1 MFEHQ
6 SYPVQSQ
13 VKFMIDMFSHPG
25 TASLLYV
32 NDAKVLIDILIRNLT
47 DLQPGDKVRLVL
59 IGQPYWDL
67 SLVHLSTASQREETL
82 FVHCVKVI

>member
-32 NDAKVLIDILIRNLT
+32 NDAKVLIDILIDHTKQGEEGNEENFGKLAYHS
-47 DLQPGDKVRLVL
+47 KS
-59 IGQPYWDL
+59 IL
-67 SLVHLSTASQREETL
+67 SLCYIA
-82 FVHCVKVI
+82 